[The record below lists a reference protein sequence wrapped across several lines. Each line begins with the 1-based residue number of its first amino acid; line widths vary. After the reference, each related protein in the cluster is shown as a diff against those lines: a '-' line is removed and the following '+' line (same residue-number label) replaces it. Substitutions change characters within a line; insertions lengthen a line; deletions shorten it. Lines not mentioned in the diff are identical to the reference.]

1 MKTGQLLFGIF
12 FLIFWGS
19 ACQNSKVQSIKG
31 VITEASMNT
40 LMITTARGD
49 VLTISTV
56 NAEKVVKDG
65 ILLGDT
71 ATVYYAGKP
80 ERGVLMAT
88 KIVVVP
94 GQRECP
100 EIVGTWLETVN
111 GMPGETQGIRLETD
125 GMAESVNMATLVYER
140 WQKEG
145 DKLLLKGKSLGN
157 GQTIV
162 FTDTL
167 HIEKLSADSLI
178 LKNGDCSL
186 RYFRKK

>member
-1 MKTGQLLFGIF
+1 MKTGQLLFGIL

-71 ATVYYAGKP
+71 ATVYYAAKP

-100 EIVGTWLETVN
+100 KIVGTWLETVN

-178 LKNGDCSL
+178 LKNGDYSL